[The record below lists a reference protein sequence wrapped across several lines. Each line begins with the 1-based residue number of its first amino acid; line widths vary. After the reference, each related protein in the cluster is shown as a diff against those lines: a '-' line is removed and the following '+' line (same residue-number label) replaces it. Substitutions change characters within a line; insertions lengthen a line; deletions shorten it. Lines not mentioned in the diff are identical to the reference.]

1 VTFSSVQKRD
11 LTLVA
16 ILRGVSYLGDAI
28 ALIALYLRLAQ
39 GAHASWAI
47 ASLSIAAALPLVLLS
62 PISGFIVDHTPA
74 KRLLTI
80 LCFCEG
86 VVCLGIGLWHGRIV
100 TIGLMA
106 LLSCFVAF
114 SLPGYSALVPTIA
127 GEDNLT
133 AANSTMQS
141 VQGIAAVAGPGLG
154 GLLVGLLGQ
163 SWPLYFDAI
172 SFGLGALGTWLLVT
186 DRRPDP
192 GVVRP
197 KKGERDLGAGMRI
210 LFRDGVLR
218 PLVITFVVFLLSLVM
233 INVAE
238 VFFITKTLH
247 SSALMYGL
255 VGTSFGVGNVV
266 GAVASSKL
274 KQHDVSLAKASL
286 IGLLV
291 ISVMTGL
298 IGLVEHVGYLFVIL
312 VILGTAVGVLNVA
325 VMTLMTVRTPEA
337 QRGQMFAASSAAV
350 TSAENGHRCG
360 RTDSHHRCSAH
371 GLSHRRRRDHDRRA
385 DLRSRRL
392 ARLAVRKTLNWK
404 LREPDAPTS
413 NPSSTTDRRCDRAV
427 GLHDV
432 ARTRI
437 DSV

>member
-1 VTFSSVQKRD
+1 VQKRD

-28 ALIALYLRLAQ
+28 ALVALYLRLAH

-47 ASLSIAAALPLVLLS
+47 ASLSVAAALPLVVLS
-62 PISGFIVDHTPA
+62 PISGFIIDHTPV
-74 KRLLTI
+74 KRLLVI
-80 LCFCEG
+80 LCLFEG
-86 VVCLGIGLWHGRIV
+86 MVCIGIGLWHGRVV

-114 SLPGYSALVPTIA
+114 SFPGYSALVPTIA

-172 SFGLGALGTWLLVT
+172 SFGLGALGTVMLVT
-186 DRRPDP
+186 DRRPHP
-192 GVVRP
+192 GSERP

-210 LFRDGVLR
+210 LFKDGVLR

-255 VGTSFGVGNVV
+255 VGASFGVGNVV

-274 KQHDVSLAKASL
+274 KQDDVALAKASL
-286 IGLLV
+286 VALIV
-291 ISVMTGL
+291 VSIFVGL
-298 IGLVEHVGYLFVIL
+298 IGLVEHVGYLYPIL
-312 VILGTAVGVLNVA
+312 VVMGIAVGLLNVA
-325 VMTLMTVRTPEA
+325 FTTLMTVRTPEA
-337 QRGQMFAASSAAV
+337 QRGRMFAASNAAF
-350 TSAENGHRCG
+350 TSAEILGTVFG
-360 RTDSHHRCSAH
+360 GLILTLVAPRTVFQIAGVATTIVALLFGPIALRATRSAKH
-371 GLSHRRRRDHDRRA
+371 TELGTQGA
-385 DLRSRRL
+385 
-392 ARLAVRKTLNWK
+392 
-404 LREPDAPTS
+404 
-413 NPSSTTDRRCDRAV
+413 
-427 GLHDV
+427 
-432 ARTRI
+432 
-437 DSV
+437 

>member
-1 VTFSSVQKRD
+1 VQKRD

-28 ALIALYLRLAQ
+28 ALIALYLRLAH
-39 GAHASWAI
+39 GSHASWAI

-62 PISGFIVDHTPA
+62 PISGFIIDHTPA

-80 LCFCEG
+80 LCFLEG
-86 VVCLGIGLWHGRIV
+86 VVCVGIGLWHGRIV

-114 SLPGYSALVPTIA
+114 SFPGYSALVPKIA
-127 GEDNLT
+127 GEENLT

-172 SFGLGALGTWLLVT
+172 SFGLGALGTWMLVT

-255 VGTSFGVGNVV
+255 VGASFGAGNVV
-266 GAVASSKL
+266 GAVASVKL
-274 KQHDVSLAKASL
+274 KQDDVALAKASL
-286 IGLLV
+286 VALIV
-291 ISVMTGL
+291 VSIFVGL
-298 IGLVEHVGYLFVIL
+298 IGFVEHVGYLYPIL
-312 VILGTAVGVLNVA
+312 VVMGIAVGLLNVA
-325 VMTLMTVRTPEA
+325 FTTLMTVRTPEA
-337 QRGQMFAASSAAV
+337 QRGQMFAASNAAFTGAEILGTVFGGLVLTLVAPRTVFQIAGVVTTIVALLFGPLALRATRSAKNSELETQGA
-350 TSAENGHRCG
+350 
-360 RTDSHHRCSAH
+360 
-371 GLSHRRRRDHDRRA
+371 
-385 DLRSRRL
+385 
-392 ARLAVRKTLNWK
+392 
-404 LREPDAPTS
+404 
-413 NPSSTTDRRCDRAV
+413 
-427 GLHDV
+427 
-432 ARTRI
+432 
-437 DSV
+437 

>member
-1 VTFSSVQKRD
+1 MTFSSVQKRD

-28 ALIALYLRLAQ
+28 ALVALYLRLAH

-47 ASLSIAAALPLVLLS
+47 ASLSVAAALPLVVLS
-62 PISGFIVDHTPA
+62 PISGFIIDHTPV
-74 KRLLTI
+74 KRLLVI
-80 LCFCEG
+80 LCLFEG
-86 VVCLGIGLWHGRIV
+86 MVCIGIGLWHGRVV

-114 SLPGYSALVPTIA
+114 SFPGYSALVPTIA

-172 SFGLGALGTWLLVT
+172 SFGLGALGTVMLVT
-186 DRRPDP
+186 DRRPHP
-192 GVVRP
+192 GSERP

-210 LFRDGVLR
+210 LFKDGVLR

-255 VGTSFGVGNVV
+255 VGASFGVGNVV

-274 KQHDVSLAKASL
+274 KQDDVALAKASL
-286 IGLLV
+286 VALIV
-291 ISVMTGL
+291 VSIFVGL
-298 IGLVEHVGYLFVIL
+298 IGLVEHVGYLYPIL
-312 VILGTAVGVLNVA
+312 VVMGIAVGLLNVA
-325 VMTLMTVRTPEA
+325 FTTLMTVRTPEA
-337 QRGQMFAASSAAV
+337 QRGRMFAASNAAF
-350 TSAENGHRCG
+350 TSAEILGTVFG
-360 RTDSHHRCSAH
+360 GLILTLVAPRTVFQIAGVATTIVALLFGPIALRATRSAKH
-371 GLSHRRRRDHDRRA
+371 TELGTQGA
-385 DLRSRRL
+385 
-392 ARLAVRKTLNWK
+392 
-404 LREPDAPTS
+404 
-413 NPSSTTDRRCDRAV
+413 
-427 GLHDV
+427 
-432 ARTRI
+432 
-437 DSV
+437 

>member
-28 ALIALYLRLAQ
+28 ALVALYLRLAH

-47 ASLSIAAALPLVLLS
+47 ASLSVAAALPLVVLS
-62 PISGFIVDHTPA
+62 PISGFIIDHTPV
-74 KRLLTI
+74 KRLLVI
-80 LCFCEG
+80 LCLFEG
-86 VVCLGIGLWHGRIV
+86 MVCIGIGLWHGRVV

-114 SLPGYSALVPTIA
+114 SFPGYSALVPTIA

-172 SFGLGALGTWLLVT
+172 SFGLGALGTVMLVT
-186 DRRPDP
+186 DRRPHP
-192 GVVRP
+192 GSERP

-210 LFRDGVLR
+210 LFKDGVLR

-255 VGTSFGVGNVV
+255 VGASFGVGNVV

-274 KQHDVSLAKASL
+274 KQDDVALAKASL
-286 IGLLV
+286 VALIV
-291 ISVMTGL
+291 VSIFVGL
-298 IGLVEHVGYLFVIL
+298 IGLVEHVGYLYPIL
-312 VILGTAVGVLNVA
+312 VVMGIAVGLLNVA
-325 VMTLMTVRTPEA
+325 FTTLMTVRTPEA
-337 QRGQMFAASSAAV
+337 QRGRMFAASNAAF
-350 TSAENGHRCG
+350 TSAEILGTVFG
-360 RTDSHHRCSAH
+360 GLILTLVAPRTVFQIAGVATTIVALLFGPIALRATRSAKH
-371 GLSHRRRRDHDRRA
+371 TELGTQGA
-385 DLRSRRL
+385 
-392 ARLAVRKTLNWK
+392 
-404 LREPDAPTS
+404 
-413 NPSSTTDRRCDRAV
+413 
-427 GLHDV
+427 
-432 ARTRI
+432 
-437 DSV
+437 